1 MADNDQLD
9 RELNELTQTLRTLD
23 LESRRIRRRSNQ
35 VQDRIRT
42 LQSERRRRTF
52 SRGNTFHTR
61 RDRHGDKLDIG
72 DYVNFLT
79 VGKFNTRGGTVT
91 GISNVRFVSARDS
104 EGRII
109 NREPAN
115 VEIVR
120 KFDKDH
126 DRRER
131 L

>member
-1 MADNDQLD
+1 MH
-9 RELNELTQTLRTLD
+9 TYGTYS
-23 LESRRIRRRSNQ
+23 ES
-35 VQDRIRT
+35 
-42 LQSERRRRTF
+42 L
-52 SRGNTFHTR
+52 
-61 RDRHGDKLDIG
+61 DRHGDKLDMG

-120 KFDKDH
+120 KFDEDH